1 MQIHFTHH
9 FTSVGERHIL
19 EEIEIRQVKMKMMM
33 SMNSLVTPLLVS
45 CLLLLPSTI
54 DAFQFANERGSPMA
68 SKGITSHERDESTSV
83 TKFPSIGTNLPPV
96 IQQIANERAEFQINL
111 GRAMDTLRKDM
122 PYILS
127 QTPGTLSVGVLSNQK

>member
-1 MQIHFTHH
+1 
-9 FTSVGERHIL
+9 
-19 EEIEIRQVKMKMMM
+19 MKMMM
-33 SMNSLVTPLLVS
+33 SMNSIVSPLLVS
-45 CLLLLPSTI
+45 CLLLLSTI
-54 DAFQFANERGSPMA
+54 DAFQVANERSSPMA
-68 SKGITSHERDESTSV
+68 STGITSSHHHDESTTSA

-127 QTPGTLSVGVLSNQK
+127 QTPGTFSMR